1 MVISVSIACATVALL
16 STVGIMFLFRRR
28 QRNKLMALE
37 GELRLKPWERREADG
52 NMLAPVK
59 YELEGRRPVAHE
71 IGSEREGG
79 GE

>member
-1 MVISVSIACATVALL
+1 
-16 STVGIMFLFRRR
+16 
-28 QRNKLMALE
+28 MALE

-59 YELEGRRPVAHE
+59 YELEGSRPVAHE